1 MNNWLQNIK
10 GQITEL
16 ATEVL
21 NDATEEGQVSTTSE
35 LQIEKKKSTECER
48 LYLVEKS
55 KCEALEK
62 KLVEMEEQ
70 LYSVNIE
77 NDAVKEK
84 FMAIVADRDEMIKKL
99 EREMERLKFHQENQ
113 EGTFQNIELDSDS
126 TSREEGELSS
136 QISRLKE
143 KHENEISAILSV
155 HNSNVKQL
163 KEDYEKR
170 IEQLE
175 TWNASNLNEQAAAEK
190 DETLLADV
198 NLLKSDIAL
207 LKAEIDVKN
216 AEIEEIKQERDNLRQ
231 QIEEINEETRRN
243 EKLLL
248 TGCEE
253 FKPSSDSES
262 AASNNADWEKMGK
275 DEIEVEGVSSSTTTT
290 SETKDSST
298 SDGKYLRSE
307 RRQRGGRVEMIEQ
320 IIQTEQF
327 TPEEDIQINQLK
339 DEMSHLLEQIAQ
351 LKEQISLEEINKG
364 QILLEK
370 EQVFEQLFN
379 KEDELNRLRDELEEW
394 RKNIEE
400 EREKRFEE
408 QEKLKDL
415 LKEKEEKI
423 EGLNFL
429 LEDDKRAKSD
439 FNDKIKF
446 LKEEYESKLKEIEE
460 KNCFEKEEIKK
471 REMDKIE
478 FFELENK
485 RHLKDLSALTSDNSE
500 LKSLLDYEHLECQK
514 YYFKLEEFS
523 KNLELSLNEN
533 KNKNEELE
541 IKNGRIL
548 KLESELGRLKEHLLG
563 IEEISSKE
571 AIAAEERETEL
582 RRQLRE
588 FQNKYE
594 NDEFTTS
601 KCLQNYQ
608 NECEQLKINLQNL
621 KKEKEDLTSNLN
633 EKESS
638 LAETKNALINL
649 QIVLKDLADEQKSE
663 KLRFEGEIRMLRDEL
678 KKEKQQIQQFQKK
691 EELIQLTQATNLDKL
706 NYLESQLKIKNDLID
721 ELENSLEEFRILQQQ
736 QELNLENPKIFKN
749 SQQPPATKKID
760 DSTLKQLFLSFFM
773 AEKSKQPEIA
783 IVMAKILGYSQE
795 AR

>member
-113 EGTFQNIELDSDS
+113 EGTFHNIELDSDS
-126 TSREEGELSS
+126 TSKEEGELLSS
-136 QISRLKE
+136 QISKLKE

-175 TWNASNLNEQAAAEK
+175 TWNASNLNEQTSAEK
-190 DETLLADV
+190 DETLLADI
-198 NLLKSDIAL
+198 NLLKSDIAS
-207 LKAEIDVKN
+207 LKAEIDGKN
-216 AEIEEIKQERDNLRQ
+216 AEIEEIRQEKDNLRQ

-248 TGCEE
+248 TGSEE

-275 DEIEVEGVSSSTTTT
+275 DEIEVEGVSSSTTT

-307 RRQRGGRVEMIEQ
+307 RRQRGGGKVEMMEQ
-320 IIQTEQF
+320 SIQTEQF
-327 TPEEDIQINQLK
+327 TQEEDIQINQ
-339 DEMSHLLEQIAQ
+339 DEMSNLLEQIAQ

-370 EQVFEQLFN
+370 EQVIEQLSN
-379 KEDELNRLRDELEEW
+379 KEKELKHLKDELEEW

-400 EREKRFEE
+400 EKEKRFEE
-408 QEKLKDL
+408 KEQLKDL
-415 LKEKEEKI
+415 LKEKLEKI

-429 LEDDKRAKSD
+429 LEDYKREEVILMTKL
-439 FNDKIKF
+439 NF
-446 LKEEYESKLKEIEE
+446 LKIEYENKIKEIEE
-460 KNCFEKEEIKK
+460 YNCFEKEEIKK
-471 REMDKIE
+471 KEMDKIE
-478 FFELENK
+478 YLELENK
-485 RHLKDLSALTSDNSE
+485 RHLKDLSTLTSDNSE
-500 LKSLLDYEHLECQK
+500 LKSLLDYEHSECQK

-523 KNLELSLNEN
+523 QKLELSLNEN
-533 KNKNEELE
+533 KNKDKELE

-594 NDEFTTS
+594 NDEFTTT

-608 NECEQLKINLQNL
+608 NELEQLKINLQNL

-663 KLRFEGEIRMLRDEL
+663 KLRFEGEIKMLRDEL
-678 KKEKQQIQQFQKK
+678 KKEKQQIQQFQNK
-691 EELIQLTQATNLDKL
+691 EELIQLTQTTNLDKL

-736 QELNLENPKIFKN
+736 QELNLDDPKNF
-749 SQQPPATKKID
+749 
-760 DSTLKQLFLSFFM
+760 
-773 AEKSKQPEIA
+773 
-783 IVMAKILGYSQE
+783 
-795 AR
+795 

>member
-35 LQIEKKKSTECER
+35 LQVFFKFFEKFFSSFLKIEKKKSTECER

-70 LYSVNIE
+70 LYSVNVE

-84 FMAIVADRDEMIKKL
+84 FMAIVSDRDEMIKKL
-99 EREMERLKFHQENQ
+99 E
-113 EGTFQNIELDSDS
+113 
-126 TSREEGELSS
+126 
-136 QISRLKE
+136 
-143 KHENEISAILSV
+143 
-155 HNSNVKQL
+155 
-163 KEDYEKR
+163 
-170 IEQLE
+170 
-175 TWNASNLNEQAAAEK
+175 TWNASNLIEQPSAEK
-190 DETLLADV
+190 DENLLADV

-207 LKAEIDVKN
+207 LKAEIDGKN

-248 TGCEE
+248 TGSEE

-307 RRQRGGRVEMIEQ
+307 RRQRGGRVEMMEQ
-320 IIQTEQF
+320 SIQTEHF

-339 DEMSHLLEQIAQ
+339 DEMSHLLEQIGQ
-351 LKEQISLEEINKG
+351 LKEQISLEELNKE

-370 EQVFEQLFN
+370 EQVFEQLSN
-379 KEDELNRLRDELEEW
+379 KEKELKHLKDVLDQWE
-394 RKNIEE
+394 KNIEE
-400 EREKRFEE
+400 ENEKRFEE
-408 QEKLKDL
+408 KEQLKDL
-415 LKEKEEKI
+415 LKEKLEKI

-429 LEDDKRAKSD
+429 LEDYKRERSD
-439 FNDKIKF
+439 FNDEIKF
-446 LKEEYESKLKEIEE
+446 LKIEYENKIKEIEE
-460 KNCFEKEEIKK
+460 YNCFEKEEIKK
-471 REMDKIE
+471 KEMDKIE
-478 FFELENK
+478 YLELENK
-485 RHLKDLSALTSDNSE
+485 RHLKDLSTLTSDNSE
-500 LKSLLDYEHLECQK
+500 LKSLLDYEHSECQK

-523 KNLELSLNEN
+523 KKLELALNEN
-533 KNKNEELE
+533 KNKDEELE

-601 KCLQNYQ
+601 KCLLNYQ
-608 NECEQLKINLQNL
+608 NELEQLKINLQNL

-663 KLRFEGEIRMLRDEL
+663 KLRFEGEIKMLRDEL
-678 KKEKQQIQQFQKK
+678 K
-691 EELIQLTQATNLDKL
+691 
-706 NYLESQLKIKNDLID
+706 
-721 ELENSLEEFRILQQQ
+721 
-736 QELNLENPKIFKN
+736 
-749 SQQPPATKKID
+749 
-760 DSTLKQLFLSFFM
+760 
-773 AEKSKQPEIA
+773 
-783 IVMAKILGYSQE
+783 
-795 AR
+795 

>member
-1 MNNWLQNIK
+1 
-10 GQITEL
+10 
-16 ATEVL
+16 
-21 NDATEEGQVSTTSE
+21 
-35 LQIEKKKSTECER
+35 
-48 LYLVEKS
+48 
-55 KCEALEK
+55 
-62 KLVEMEEQ
+62 
-70 LYSVNIE
+70 
-77 NDAVKEK
+77 
-84 FMAIVADRDEMIKKL
+84 
-99 EREMERLKFHQENQ
+99 MERLKFHQENQ

-678 KKEKQQIQQFQKK
+678 K
-691 EELIQLTQATNLDKL
+691 
-706 NYLESQLKIKNDLID
+706 S
-721 ELENSLEEFRILQQQ
+721 SLVLA
-736 QELNLENPKIFKN
+736 L
-749 SQQPPATKKID
+749 
-760 DSTLKQLFLSFFM
+760 
-773 AEKSKQPEIA
+773 
-783 IVMAKILGYSQE
+783 
-795 AR
+795 

>member
-84 FMAIVADRDEMIKKL
+84 FMAIVSDRDEMIKKL

-113 EGTFQNIELDSDS
+113 EGTFHNIELDSDS

-136 QISRLKE
+136 QISKLKE

-175 TWNASNLNEQAAAEK
+175 TWNASNLIEQPSAEK
-190 DETLLADV
+190 DENLLADV

-207 LKAEIDVKN
+207 LKAEIDGKN

-248 TGCEE
+248 TGSEE

-307 RRQRGGRVEMIEQ
+307 RRQRGGRVEMMEQ
-320 IIQTEQF
+320 SIQTEHF

-339 DEMSHLLEQIAQ
+339 DEMSHLLEQIGQ
-351 LKEQISLEEINKG
+351 LKEQISLEELNKE

-370 EQVFEQLFN
+370 EQVFEQLSN
-379 KEDELNRLRDELEEW
+379 KEKELKHLKDVLDQWE
-394 RKNIEE
+394 KNIEE
-400 EREKRFEE
+400 E
-408 QEKLKDL
+408 
-415 LKEKEEKI
+415 
-423 EGLNFL
+423 
-429 LEDDKRAKSD
+429 
-439 FNDKIKF
+439 
-446 LKEEYESKLKEIEE
+446 
-460 KNCFEKEEIKK
+460 
-471 REMDKIE
+471 
-478 FFELENK
+478 
-485 RHLKDLSALTSDNSE
+485 
-500 LKSLLDYEHLECQK
+500 
-514 YYFKLEEFS
+514 
-523 KNLELSLNEN
+523 NE
-533 KNKNEELE
+533 
-541 IKNGRIL
+541 
-548 KLESELGRLKEHLLG
+548 
-563 IEEISSKE
+563 
-571 AIAAEERETEL
+571 
-582 RRQLRE
+582 
-588 FQNKYE
+588 
-594 NDEFTTS
+594 
-601 KCLQNYQ
+601 
-608 NECEQLKINLQNL
+608 
-621 KKEKEDLTSNLN
+621 
-633 EKESS
+633 
-638 LAETKNALINL
+638 
-649 QIVLKDLADEQKSE
+649 
-663 KLRFEGEIRMLRDEL
+663 
-678 KKEKQQIQQFQKK
+678 
-691 EELIQLTQATNLDKL
+691 
-706 NYLESQLKIKNDLID
+706 
-721 ELENSLEEFRILQQQ
+721 
-736 QELNLENPKIFKN
+736 
-749 SQQPPATKKID
+749 
-760 DSTLKQLFLSFFM
+760 
-773 AEKSKQPEIA
+773 
-783 IVMAKILGYSQE
+783 
-795 AR
+795 

>member
-113 EGTFQNIELDSDS
+113 EGTFHNIELDTDS

-136 QISRLKE
+136 QISKLKE

-175 TWNASNLNEQAAAEK
+175 TWNTSNLSEQPSAEK

-207 LKAEIDVKN
+207 LKAEIDGKN
-216 AEIEEIKQERDNLRQ
+216 AEIEEIRQERDNLRQ

-248 TGCEE
+248 TGSEE

-290 SETKDSST
+290 TTSETKDSST

-307 RRQRGGRVEMIEQ
+307 RRQRGGVKVEMMEQ
-320 IIQTEQF
+320 SIQTEQF

-339 DEMSHLLEQIAQ
+339 DEMSHLLEQIGQ

-370 EQVFEQLFN
+370 EQIIEQ
-379 KEDELNRLRDELEEW
+379 ELNHLKDVLEEL
-394 RKNIEE
+394 RKNSDEE
-400 EREKRFEE
+400 NEKRFEE
-408 QEKLKDL
+408 KEQLKDL
-415 LKEKEEKI
+415 LKEKLEKI

-429 LEDDKRAKSD
+429 LEDYKRERSD
-439 FNDKIKF
+439 FNDEIKF
-446 LKEEYESKLKEIEE
+446 LKIEYENKIKEIEE
-460 KNCFEKEEIKK
+460 YNCFEKEEIKK
-471 REMDKIE
+471 KEMDKIE
-478 FFELENK
+478 YLELENK
-485 RHLKDLSALTSDNSE
+485 RHLKDLSTLTSDNSE
-500 LKSLLDYEHLECQK
+500 LKSLLDYEHSECQK

-523 KNLELSLNEN
+523 KKLELSLNEN
-533 KNKNEELE
+533 KNKDEELE

-601 KCLQNYQ
+601 KCLLNYQ
-608 NECEQLKINLQNL
+608 NELEQLKINLQNL

-663 KLRFEGEIRMLRDEL
+663 KLRFEGEIKMLRDEL
-678 KKEKQQIQQFQKK
+678 KKEKQQLQQFQNK
-691 EELIQLTQATNLDKL
+691 EELIQLTQTTNLDKL

-721 ELENSLEEFRILQQQ
+721 ELENSLEEFRI
-736 QELNLENPKIFKN
+736 
-749 SQQPPATKKID
+749 
-760 DSTLKQLFLSFFM
+760 
-773 AEKSKQPEIA
+773 
-783 IVMAKILGYSQE
+783 
-795 AR
+795 

>member
-1 MNNWLQNIK
+1 
-10 GQITEL
+10 
-16 ATEVL
+16 
-21 NDATEEGQVSTTSE
+21 
-35 LQIEKKKSTECER
+35 
-48 LYLVEKS
+48 
-55 KCEALEK
+55 
-62 KLVEMEEQ
+62 
-70 LYSVNIE
+70 
-77 NDAVKEK
+77 
-84 FMAIVADRDEMIKKL
+84 
-99 EREMERLKFHQENQ
+99 
-113 EGTFQNIELDSDS
+113 
-126 TSREEGELSS
+126 
-136 QISRLKE
+136 
-143 KHENEISAILSV
+143 
-155 HNSNVKQL
+155 
-163 KEDYEKR
+163 
-170 IEQLE
+170 
-175 TWNASNLNEQAAAEK
+175 
-190 DETLLADV
+190 
-198 NLLKSDIAL
+198 
-207 LKAEIDVKN
+207 
-216 AEIEEIKQERDNLRQ
+216 IEEIRQEKDNLRQ

-248 TGCEE
+248 TGSEE

-275 DEIEVEGVSSSTTTT
+275 DEIEVEGVSSSTTT

-307 RRQRGGRVEMIEQ
+307 RRQRGGGKVEMMEQ
-320 IIQTEQF
+320 SIQTEQF
-327 TPEEDIQINQLK
+327 TQEEDIQINQ
-339 DEMSHLLEQIAQ
+339 DEMSNLLEQIAQ

-370 EQVFEQLFN
+370 ERVIEQFFN
-379 KEDELNRLRDELEEW
+379 KEKELKHLKDVLEEL
-394 RKNIEE
+394 RKNSEE
-400 EREKRFEE
+400 ENEKRFEE
-408 QEKLKDL
+408 KEQLKDL
-415 LKEKEEKI
+415 LKEKLEKI

-429 LEDDKRAKSD
+429 LEDYKREKSD
-439 FNDKIKF
+439 FNDEIKF
-446 LKEEYESKLKEIEE
+446 LKIEYERKIKEIEE
-460 KNCFEKEEIKK
+460 YNCFEKEEIKK

-478 FFELENK
+478 YLELENK
-485 RHLKDLSALTSDNSE
+485 RHLKDLSTLTSDNSE
-500 LKSLLDYEHLECQK
+500 LKSLLDYEHSECQK

-523 KNLELSLNEN
+523 KKLELALNEN
-533 KNKNEELE
+533 KNKDEELE

-601 KCLQNYQ
+601 KCLLNYQ
-608 NECEQLKINLQNL
+608 NELEQLKINLQNL

-663 KLRFEGEIRMLRDEL
+663 KLRFEGEIKMLRDEL
-678 KKEKQQIQQFQKK
+678 KKEKQQIQQFQNK
-691 EELIQLTQATNLDKL
+691 EELIQLTQTTNLDKL

-736 QELNLENPKIFKN
+736 QELNLDDPKIFKN
-749 SQQPPATKKID
+749 SQQLPATKKID

-795 AR
+795 EQAQLQKAISTSTSSSSWFSFGSSPQPFSRKEVSLTEQFIRFLEQESVDNTKSMLALPPIESTPNRGFLLDESPSALRTSSSTDLKSILDS